1 MSEYITYFPV
11 NTHLGEEILPSN
23 TVLNESAFLVLKN
36 KKANRKM
43 FGLKDSGILKKDVAT
58 LLDKDAYSTIFHE
71 KESRELVFSSLKRIS
86 IPYCEYE
93 AIEYFRVHDFY
104 TYEHLLAVF
113 SLSTLICSLLELN
126 SDPSNAF
133 LGSLSHDIGKCSVP
147 PDILRKQNSLTHRER
162 QHIEHHT
169 MAGYA
174 LLTYYS
180 GVNNSAS
187 AIIARD
193 HHENR
198 SGSGYP
204 VGKTQ
209 VDLQTEIVI
218 ACDIYDALLSPR
230 PYRREAFNNRAALEE
245 LTKRTLDG
253 QISEE
258 IIKVLVA
265 SNRMKKSSWYECK
278 ISKEYRGPYPKENYY
293 GSIQEENES
302 KND

>member
-1 MSEYITYFPV
+1 M
-11 NTHLGEEILPSN
+11 THLGEEILPSN
-23 TVLNESAFLVLKN
+23 TLLNESAFLVLK
-36 KKANRKM
+36 KKNADRKM
-43 FGLKDSGILKKDVAT
+43 FTLGNSESLKNDLAR
-58 LLDKDAYSTIFHE
+58 LLEKEAYSIIFHE
-71 KESRELVFSSLKRIS
+71 KESREVVFSLLKRIS

-93 AIEYFRVHDFY
+93 AIEYFKTNDFY

-113 SLSTLICSLLELN
+113 CLSTFIGSLLRIDNNPYN
-126 SDPSNAF
+126 SF

-147 PDILRKQNSLTHRER
+147 LDILQKKDSLTQRER
-162 QHIEHHT
+162 KYIEHHT
-169 MAGYA
+169 LAGYA

-180 GVNNSAS
+180 GVDNSSS

-193 HHENR
+193 HHENIR
-198 SGSGYP
+198 GSGYP
-204 VGKTQ
+204 IGKKQ

-245 LTKRTLDG
+245 LTKRTVEG

-265 SNRMKKSSWYECK
+265 SNRMKKSLWYDCK
-278 ISKEYRGPYPKENYY
+278 ISKEYRGSSPKENNY
-293 GSIQEENES
+293 GNIQDEKDFKIE
-302 KND
+302 